1 MALFKISKG
10 LKANLPITKTEGYC
24 WYTTD
29 DSLFYIDYKDSN
41 GTLQRKAINAKD
53 AETLTGAN
61 LSTILSSSDI
71 EIPTSKAVLDK
82 LDEKVDKI
90 TGKGLSTNDYTTVEK
105 EKLAAI
111 EEGANKTIVDTSLS
125 STSTNPVQNKVVDTK
140 FSSIQTDID
149 SKVPNTR
156 TINGK
161 ALSTDITLSAS
172 DVSAL
177 PDTTVIPSIEG
188 LATET
193 YVDNK
198 VAGLVDSAP
207 AALDT
212 LNELAQ
218 ALGEDPNF
226 ATTITNEISKKVDK
240 ITGKGLSTNDY
251 TTDEKNKL
259 SNIEAGAQV
268 NVIESIKA
276 NGATLAI
283 TNKIVTIPTPNY
295 PVKSVN
301 GELGEIVLNDVKYTS
316 QDLTSQQKS
325 EARTNIG
332 AGTSNVMVTLKTW
345 TSSDVG

>member
-90 TGKGLSTNDYTTVEK
+90 TGKGLSTNDYTT
-105 EKLAAI
+105 
-111 EEGANKTIVDTSLS
+111 
-125 STSTNPVQNKVVDTK
+125 
-140 FSSIQTDID
+140 
-149 SKVPNTR
+149 
-156 TINGK
+156 
-161 ALSTDITLSAS
+161 
-172 DVSAL
+172 
-177 PDTTVIPSIEG
+177 
-188 LATET
+188 
-193 YVDNK
+193 
-198 VAGLVDSAP
+198 
-207 AALDT
+207 
-212 LNELAQ
+212 
-218 ALGEDPNF
+218 
-226 ATTITNEISKKVDK
+226 
-240 ITGKGLSTNDY
+240 
-251 TTDEKNKL
+251 DEKNKL

-283 TNKIVTIPTPNY
+283 TNKIVTIPTPDY

-301 GELGEIVLNDVKYTS
+301 GESGEIVLNDVKYTS

-325 EARTNIG
+325 QARTNIG